1 MRHARTS
8 LAVCVVVLAAGGP
21 AGAVDRWESPTAVNP
36 VGDDDSSTINELRHG
51 TVQTHDYDSESDQ
64 DWMRVMTFA
73 RRSYEARVW
82 SGSVP
87 WNSAV
92 CPPSACATFDV
103 VDIGGAVVLPGASDG
118 IPAASSVLRWIAAS
132 DQTTLLRTRSST
144 GLNAMVYELAFFDTT
159 YALPRFNNTGT
170 QSTIVILQNTR
181 PVAVNGQI
189 DFYNAA
195 GTHLHSQP
203 FAMAAYGTFVYPSS
217 TTTALQNMSG
227 AATIAHTAGYGGL
240 AGKAVALEPGT
251 GFTFD
256 TAIAPLTY

>member
-1 MRHARTS
+1 MRPARTCLVLC
-8 LAVCVVVLAAGGP
+8 LALLAAGVP
-21 AGAVDRWESPTAVNP
+21 AGAVDRWEAQTAVTP
-36 VGDDDSSTINELRHG
+36 VGDDDSTTINEPRHG

-64 DWMRVMTFA
+64 DWVRVQTFA

-87 WNSAV
+87 WSSAV
-92 CPPSACATFDV
+92 CPPATCASFDM
-103 VDIGGAVVLPGASDG
+103 VDTGGAVVLAGAADG
-118 IPAASSVLRWIAAS
+118 VPAASSVLRWIATN

-144 GLNAMVYELAFFDTT
+144 GLNALVYDLAFFDTT

-170 QSTIVILQNTR
+170 QVTVVILQNTR

-189 DFYNAA
+189 DFYNAS

-203 FAMAAYGTFVYPSS
+203 FAMAAYGSYVYPSS
-217 TTTALQNMSG
+217 TTAALQDNSG
-227 AATIAHTAGYGGL
+227 AATIAHTGGYGGL

-256 TAIAPLTY
+256 TPITPLPY